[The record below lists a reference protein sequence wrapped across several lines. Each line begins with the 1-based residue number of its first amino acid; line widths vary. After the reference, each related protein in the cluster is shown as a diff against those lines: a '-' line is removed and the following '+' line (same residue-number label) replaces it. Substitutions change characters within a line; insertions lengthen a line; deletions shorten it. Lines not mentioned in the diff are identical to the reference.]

1 MSKQRRKRWRIG
13 EGKSNV
19 EQHTAEQ
26 AGNFLFDVGIA
37 PHKKK
42 DKQKWESGSLDMRTR
57 VMGPHIMS
65 ALMYYDIL
73 HLGFESESARIVG
86 DTIKRLLIGHEG
98 MGREEA
104 RAILMQSLPHEIEIE
119 TGNLE

>member
-26 AGNFLFDVGIA
+26 AGNFLFDMGREPRTV
-37 PHKKK
+37 K
-42 DKQKWESGSLDMRTR
+42 DKQKWQSENLDMRTR
-57 VMGPHIMS
+57 VLGPNIMS

-73 HLGFESESARIVG
+73 HLGFGSESARIVG
-86 DTIKRLLIGHEG
+86 DTIKRLLIGHNGEG
-98 MGREEA
+98 RDEA

>member
-26 AGNFLFDVGIA
+26 AGNFLFDVGT
-37 PHKKK
+37 PPRKKK
-42 DKQKWESGSLDMRTR
+42 DKQVWEAESLDMRTR

-65 ALMYYDIL
+65 ALMYYNIL
-73 HLGFESESARIVG
+73 HTGFGSESARIVG
-86 DTIKRLLIGHEG
+86 GIIKRLLIGHEG

>member
-1 MSKQRRKRWRIG
+1 MSQRKKRWRIG

-26 AGNFLFDVGIA
+26 AGNFLFDLGIA
-37 PHKKK
+37 PRSKK
-42 DKQKWESGSLDMRTR
+42 DKQKWTSESMDMRTR
-57 VMGPHIMS
+57 ILGPNIMS

-73 HLGFESESARIVG
+73 HLGLGSESARIVG
-86 DTIKRLLIGHEG
+86 DTIKRLLIAHNGQ
-98 MGREEA
+98 GRDEA